1 MCMPTSTVVSSR
13 TVIIGVALAMWIL
26 LALVSPWMV
35 LAESRSTPV
44 GVCLNVW
51 GWGSWLVVA
60 VALLVPSSISLT
72 AVRIIVP
79 VSVVASIASTGVVAI
94 FASVVIGVIALSA
107 MFCDVMVQGDAYGD
121 ERRFS
126 LRTPVPQM
134 APAVVA
140 WACLVAP
147 ALVGTL
153 GLCAGQWQWAA
164 PVSAIGLVAAVVIP
178 RRLHRLARRWLVI
191 VPAGVVLHDH
201 VVLGETLM
209 VTRSRL
215 ANVGV
220 ADGPGDAA
228 DLTGG
233 VLGRRLDVELVE
245 ADKVVLSDITAKLLG
260 TTVALHVKTFS
271 CAPRRLDAA
280 LSAVRR

>member
-1 MCMPTSTVVSSR
+1 MSTSTVLSSR
-13 TVIIGVALAMWIL
+13 TVIIGVTLAMWL
-26 LALVSPWMV
+26 VLALVSPWQT
-35 LAESRSTPV
+35 LAESRSTAV
-44 GVCLNVW
+44 GICLNVW
-51 GWGSWLVVA
+51 GWGSWTVVA

-72 AVRIIVP
+72 VVRIIVP
-79 VSVVASIASTGVVAI
+79 VAVVASIASTEVVAI
-94 FASVVIGVIALSA
+94 FASVVIGVIILSA

-134 APAVVA
+134 APAVFA
-140 WACLVAP
+140 WALLVSS
-147 ALVGTL
+147 ALAGSL
-153 GLCAGQWQWAA
+153 GLCTGKWAWAA
-164 PVSAIGLVAAVVIP
+164 PVSAIGVAGAAIIP

-209 VTRSRL
+209 VMRSRL
-215 ANVGV
+215 ANVTV
-220 ADGPGDAA
+220 AAGPGEAA

-233 VLGRRLDVELVE
+233 TLGRRLDVELID